1 MNCIIIDDEGMARA
15 IMTQMISRYPELKL
29 IQEFPNAIQA
39 MKFLNNNEIDL
50 IFLDIHMPDFT
61 GFDFIQ
67 SLKNPPKIILV
78 TSDKNFAIEAFE
90 YECIVDYLVKPI
102 TEDRFQKAIQK
113 ANSYKIASKAIEPK
127 PSAEDNAN
135 EFYINIDRRLI
146 KIEMASVNI
155 VEAKGDYIHIK
166 TESKNYVVHSTL
178 KKIEDKLPKDL
189 FLKVHRLRQA
199 GHRLG
204 TKAGSAHCCRRPAC
218 NDDMDVGMMRNT
230 GAAEC
235 WNKEDVDAGIQACA
249 GDARPLSAGSGVLR
263 AGVRSGRCGRP
274 CGRRRRWG
282 SSDRPDVAGRSAPTP
297 AGTGA

>member
-1 MNCIIIDDEGMARA
+1 MNCIIIDDEEMARA
-15 IMTQMISRYPELKL
+15 IIAQFISKNKELTVEN
-29 IQEFPNAIQA
+29 EFSNALQA
-39 MKFLNNNEIDL
+39 IKYLNQNEVDL

-67 SLKNPPKIILV
+67 AIKNPPKIILV

-113 ANSYKIASKAIEPK
+113 ANTYKIASKSAEVK
-127 PSAEDNAN
+127 PIAEDNAN

-166 TESKNYVVHSTL
+166 TEGKNYVVHSTL

-189 FLKVHRLRQA
+189 FLKVHRSFIINTKKIIDIEDNSVLIAKDVIPVSRA
-199 GHRLG
+199 NRPELMKRL
-204 TKAGSAHCCRRPAC
+204 
-218 NDDMDVGMMRNT
+218 N
-230 GAAEC
+230 
-235 WNKEDVDAGIQACA
+235 
-249 GDARPLSAGSGVLR
+249 LL
-263 AGVRSGRCGRP
+263 
-274 CGRRRRWG
+274 
-282 SSDRPDVAGRSAPTP
+282 
-297 AGTGA
+297 